1 MGSIILKADSTIRK
15 GAVSFLCLQVGFSD
29 LNLAQQ
35 LGRAELNDLEADK
48 GGIPLGSCHFCQA
61 SKWED
66 ELKNK

>member
-1 MGSIILKADSTIRK
+1 MGKEQSASC
-15 GAVSFLCLQVGFSD
+15 ALQVGFSD

-35 LGRAELNDLEADK
+35 LGKAELNDLEADK

-66 ELKNK
+66 ELKNKK